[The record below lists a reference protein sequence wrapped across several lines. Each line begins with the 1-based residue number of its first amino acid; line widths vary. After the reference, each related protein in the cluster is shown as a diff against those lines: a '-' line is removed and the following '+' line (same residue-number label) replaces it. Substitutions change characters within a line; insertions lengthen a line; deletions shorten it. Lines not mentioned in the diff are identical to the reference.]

1 MEGKTFLLNILNISG
16 KDSGKTLDLS
26 QFDNVFDNVEINDHL
41 IYLYIKYYLA
51 NQRQGTHKSKERSE
65 IKGSTRKLIRQKG
78 NGGARRGDIKSPI
91 LRGGGRVFGPKPNE
105 YDIKMN
111 KKERDLAL
119 LSSLKHRLL
128 EKNLNIIS
136 DFDLSTPKTKNFIS
150 VIENLKINAN
160 KNLIVVKDVNKNLL
174 LSSRNIQSVKVK
186 NVENLNV
193 YDIVSS
199 GKILFDEKG
208 IDSLC
213 KRLFK

>member
-1 MEGKTFLLNILNISG
+1 MEEKTFLLNILNISG
-16 KDSGKTLDLS
+16 KDSGKKLDLS
-26 QFDNVFDNVEINDHL
+26 QFDNVEINDHL

-136 DFDLSTPKTKNFIS
+136 DFDLSTPKTKNFID
-150 VIENLKINAN
+150 VIEKLQINAN

-174 LSSRNIQSVKVK
+174 LSSRNIQSVNVK

-199 GKILFDEKG
+199 GKIFFDEKG

>member
-16 KDSGKTLDLS
+16 KESGKTLDLS
-26 QFDNVFDNVEINDHL
+26 QFDNVEINDHL

-65 IKGSTRKLIRQKG
+65 IKGSTKKLIRQKG

-91 LRGGGRVFGPKPNE
+91 LRGGGRVFGPKPND
-105 YDIKMN
+105 YNIKMN

>member
-1 MEGKTFLLNILNISG
+1 MEERTFLLNILDISG
-16 KDSGKTLDLS
+16 KESGKTLDLS
-26 QFDNVFDNVEINDHL
+26 QFDNVEINDHL

-65 IKGSTRKLIRQKG
+65 IKGSTKKLIRQKG

-91 LRGGGRVFGPKPNE
+91 LRGGGRVFGPKPND
-105 YDIKMN
+105 YNIKMN

-199 GKILFDEKG
+199 GRILFDEKG

>member
-1 MEGKTFLLNILNISG
+1 MEEKTFLLNILNISG

-26 QFDNVFDNVEINDHL
+26 QFDNVEINDHL

-91 LRGGGRVFGPKPNE
+91 LHGGGRVFGPKPNE
-105 YDIKMN
+105 YNIKMN

-199 GKILFDEKG
+199 GRILFDEKG

>member
-1 MEGKTFLLNILNISG
+1 MEEKTFLLNILNISG
-16 KDSGKTLDLS
+16 EDSGKTLDLS
-26 QFDNVFDNVEINDHL
+26 QFDNVEINDHL

-91 LRGGGRVFGPKPNE
+91 LHGGGRVFGPKPNE
-105 YDIKMN
+105 YNIKMN

-186 NVENLNV
+186 NIENLNV

>member
-1 MEGKTFLLNILNISG
+1 MEEKTFLLNILNISG
-16 KDSGKTLDLS
+16 EDSGKTLDLS
-26 QFDNVFDNVEINDHL
+26 QFDNVEINDHL

-91 LRGGGRVFGPKPNE
+91 LHGGGRVFGPKPNE
-105 YDIKMN
+105 YNIKMN

-213 KRLFK
+213 KKLFK

>member
-1 MEGKTFLLNILNISG
+1 MEEKTFLLNILNISG
-16 KDSGKTLDLS
+16 EDSGKTLDLS
-26 QFDNVFDNVEINDHL
+26 QFDNVEINDHL

-78 NGGARRGDIKSPI
+78 NGGARRGDIKSPV
-91 LRGGGRVFGPKPNE
+91 LRGGGRVFGPKPND
-105 YDIKMN
+105 YNIKMN

>member
-1 MEGKTFLLNILNISG
+1 MEERTFLLNILDISG

-26 QFDNVFDNVEINDHL
+26 QFDNVEINDHL

-91 LRGGGRVFGPKPNE
+91 LHGGGRVFGPKPNE
-105 YDIKMN
+105 YNIKMN

-136 DFDLSTPKTKNFIS
+136 DFDLSTPKTKNFID
-150 VIENLKINAN
+150 VIEKLQINAN

-174 LSSRNIQSVKVK
+174 LSSRNIQSVNVK

-199 GKILFDEKG
+199 GKIFFDEKG

>member
-1 MEGKTFLLNILNISG
+1 MEERTFLLNILDISG

-26 QFDNVFDNVEINDHL
+26 QFDNVEINDHL

-91 LRGGGRVFGPKPNE
+91 LHGGGRVFGPKPNE
-105 YDIKMN
+105 YNIKMN

-199 GKILFDEKG
+199 GRILFDEKG

>member
-1 MEGKTFLLNILNISG
+1 MEEKTFLLNILNISG
-16 KDSGKTLDLS
+16 EDSGKTLDLS
-26 QFDNVFDNVEINDHL
+26 QFDNVEINDHL
-41 IYLYIKYYLA
+41 IYLYIKYYLE

-91 LRGGGRVFGPKPNE
+91 LRGGGRVFGPKPND
-105 YDIKMN
+105 YNIKMN

>member
-1 MEGKTFLLNILNISG
+1 MEEKTFLLNILNISG

-26 QFDNVFDNVEINDHL
+26 QFDNVEINNHL

-91 LRGGGRVFGPKPNE
+91 LRGGGRVFGPKPND
-105 YDIKMN
+105 YNIKMN

>member
-1 MEGKTFLLNILNISG
+1 MEEKTFLLNILNISG
-16 KDSGKTLDLS
+16 EDSGKTLDLS
-26 QFDNVFDNVEINDHL
+26 QFDNVEINDHL

-65 IKGSTRKLIRQKG
+65 IKGSTKKLIRQKG

-105 YDIKMN
+105 YNIKMN

-186 NVENLNV
+186 NVENLNI

>member
-1 MEGKTFLLNILNISG
+1 MEEKTFLLNILNISG

-26 QFDNVFDNVEINDHL
+26 QFDNVEINDHL

-91 LRGGGRVFGPKPNE
+91 LRGGGRVFGPKPND
-105 YDIKMN
+105 YNIKMN

-136 DFDLSTPKTKNFIS
+136 DFDLSTPKTKNFIN

>member
-1 MEGKTFLLNILNISG
+1 MEEKTFLLNILDISG
-16 KDSGKTLDLS
+16 EDSGKTLDLS
-26 QFDNVFDNVEINDHL
+26 QFDNVEINDHL

-105 YDIKMN
+105 YNIKMT

>member
-1 MEGKTFLLNILNISG
+1 MKEENFLLNILNISG
-16 KDSGKTLDLS
+16 KSCGKTLDLS
-26 QFDNVFDNVEINDHL
+26 QFDNVEINDYL

-91 LRGGGRVFGPKPNE
+91 LRGGGRVFGPKPND
-105 YDIKMN
+105 YKIKMN

-199 GKILFDEKG
+199 GKILFDVKG

>member
-1 MEGKTFLLNILNISG
+1 MEERTFLLNILNISG

-26 QFDNVFDNVEINDHL
+26 QFDNVEINDHL

-91 LRGGGRVFGPKPNE
+91 LRGGGRVFGPKPND
-105 YDIKMN
+105 YNIKMN

-136 DFDLSTPKTKNFIS
+136 NFDLSTPKTKNFIS

>member
-1 MEGKTFLLNILNISG
+1 MEERTFLLNILDISG
-16 KDSGKTLDLS
+16 EDSGKTLDLS
-26 QFDNVFDNVEINDHL
+26 QFDNVEINDHL

-65 IKGSTRKLIRQKG
+65 IKGSTKKLIRQKG

-91 LRGGGRVFGPKPNE
+91 LRGGGRVFGPKPND
-105 YDIKMN
+105 YNIKMN

>member
-1 MEGKTFLLNILNISG
+1 MEEKTFLLNILNISG
-16 KDSGKTLDLS
+16 EDSGKTLDLS
-26 QFDNVFDNVEINDHL
+26 QFDNVEINDHL

-91 LRGGGRVFGPKPNE
+91 LRGGGRVFGPKPND
-105 YDIKMN
+105 YNIKMN

-199 GKILFDEKG
+199 GRILFDEKG

>member
-1 MEGKTFLLNILNISG
+1 MEEKTFLLNILNISG

-26 QFDNVFDNVEINDHL
+26 QFDNVEINDHL

-91 LRGGGRVFGPKPNE
+91 LHGGGRVFGPKPND
-105 YDIKMN
+105 YNIKMN

-128 EKNLNIIS
+128 EKNLNVIS

>member
-1 MEGKTFLLNILNISG
+1 MEEKTFLLNILDISG
-16 KDSGKTLDLS
+16 EDSGKTLDLS
-26 QFDNVFDNVEINDHL
+26 QFDNVEINDHL

-91 LRGGGRVFGPKPNE
+91 LRGGGRVFGPKPND
-105 YDIKMN
+105 YNIKMN

-136 DFDLSTPKTKNFIS
+136 DFDLSTPKTKNFIN

>member
-1 MEGKTFLLNILNISG
+1 MEEKTFLLNILNISG

-26 QFDNVFDNVEINDHL
+26 QFDNVEINDHL
-41 IYLYIKYYLA
+41 IYLYIKYYLE

-91 LRGGGRVFGPKPNE
+91 LRGGGRVFGPKPND
-105 YDIKMN
+105 YNIKMN

>member
-1 MEGKTFLLNILNISG
+1 MEEKTFLLNILNISG

-26 QFDNVFDNVEINDHL
+26 QFDNVEINDHL

-91 LRGGGRVFGPKPNE
+91 LRGGGRVFGPKPND
-105 YDIKMN
+105 YNIKMN

-136 DFDLSTPKTKNFIS
+136 NFDLSTPKTKNFIS

-199 GKILFDEKG
+199 GRILFDEKG

>member
-1 MEGKTFLLNILNISG
+1 MEEKTFLLNILNISG

-26 QFDNVFDNVEINDHL
+26 QFDNVEINDHL

>member
-1 MEGKTFLLNILNISG
+1 MEEKTFLLNILNISG

-26 QFDNVFDNVEINDHL
+26 QFDNVEINDHL

-65 IKGSTRKLIRQKG
+65 IKGSTKKLIRQKG

-91 LRGGGRVFGPKPNE
+91 LRGGGRVFGPKPND
-105 YDIKMN
+105 YNIKMN

-186 NVENLNV
+186 NVENLNI

>member
-1 MEGKTFLLNILNISG
+1 MEEKTFLLNILNISG

-26 QFDNVFDNVEINDHL
+26 QFDNVEINDHL

-65 IKGSTRKLIRQKG
+65 IKGATRKLIRQKG

-91 LRGGGRVFGPKPNE
+91 LRGGGRVFGPKPND
-105 YDIKMN
+105 YNIKMN

-136 DFDLSTPKTKNFIS
+136 NFDLSTPKTKNFIS

>member
-1 MEGKTFLLNILNISG
+1 MEEKTFLLNILNISG

-26 QFDNVFDNVEINDHL
+26 QFDNVEINDHL

-91 LRGGGRVFGPKPNE
+91 LRGGGRVFGPKPND
-105 YDIKMN
+105 YNIKMN

-136 DFDLSTPKTKNFIS
+136 DFDLSTPKTKNFID
-150 VIENLKINAN
+150 VIEKLQINAN

-213 KRLFK
+213 KRLFT

>member
-1 MEGKTFLLNILNISG
+1 MEEKTFLLNILNISG
-16 KDSGKTLDLS
+16 KDSGKTFDLS
-26 QFDNVFDNVEINDHL
+26 QFDNVEINDHL

-65 IKGSTRKLIRQKG
+65 IKGSTKKLIRQKG

-91 LRGGGRVFGPKPNE
+91 LRGGGRVFGPKPND
-105 YDIKMN
+105 YNIKMN

>member
-1 MEGKTFLLNILNISG
+1 MEEKTFLLNILDISG
-16 KDSGKTLDLS
+16 EDSGKTLDLS
-26 QFDNVFDNVEINDHL
+26 QFDNVEINDHL

-105 YDIKMN
+105 YNIKMN

>member
-1 MEGKTFLLNILNISG
+1 MEEKTFLLNILNISG
-16 KDSGKTLDLS
+16 EDSGKTLDLS
-26 QFDNVFDNVEINDHL
+26 QFDNVEINDHL

-91 LRGGGRVFGPKPNE
+91 LRGGGRVFGPKPND
-105 YDIKMN
+105 YNIKMN

>member
-1 MEGKTFLLNILNISG
+1 MEEKTFLLNVLNISG

-26 QFDNVFDNVEINDHL
+26 QFDNVEINDHL

-91 LRGGGRVFGPKPNE
+91 LRGGGRVFGPKPND
-105 YDIKMN
+105 YNIKMN

-199 GKILFDEKG
+199 GRILFDEKG

>member
-1 MEGKTFLLNILNISG
+1 MEEKTFLLNILNISG
-16 KDSGKTLDLS
+16 NDSGKTLDLS
-26 QFDNVFDNVEINDHL
+26 QFDNVEINDHL

-111 KKERDLAL
+111 KKEKNLAL

-136 DFDLSTPKTKNFIS
+136 DFDLSTPKTKNFID
-150 VIENLKINAN
+150 VIEKLQINAN

>member
-1 MEGKTFLLNILNISG
+1 MEEKTFLLNILNISG
-16 KDSGKTLDLS
+16 EDSGKTLDLS
-26 QFDNVFDNVEINDHL
+26 QFDNVEINDHL

-105 YDIKMN
+105 YNIKMN

>member
-1 MEGKTFLLNILNISG
+1 MEEKTFLLNILNISG

-26 QFDNVFDNVEINDHL
+26 QFDNVEINDHL

-91 LRGGGRVFGPKPNE
+91 LRGGGRVFGPKPND
-105 YDIKMN
+105 YNIKMN

-136 DFDLSTPKTKNFIS
+136 NFDLSTPKTKNFIS

>member
-1 MEGKTFLLNILNISG
+1 MEEKTFLLNILDISG
-16 KDSGKTLDLS
+16 EDSGKTLDLS
-26 QFDNVFDNVEINDHL
+26 QFDNVEINDHL

-65 IKGSTRKLIRQKG
+65 IKGSTKKLIRQKG

-91 LRGGGRVFGPKPNE
+91 LRGGGRVFGPKPND
-105 YDIKMN
+105 YNIKMN

-186 NVENLNV
+186 NVENLNI

>member
-1 MEGKTFLLNILNISG
+1 MEEKTFLLNILNISG
-16 KDSGKTLDLS
+16 EDSGKTLDLS
-26 QFDNVFDNVEINDHL
+26 QFDNVEINDHL

-105 YDIKMN
+105 YNIKMN

-186 NVENLNV
+186 NIENLNV

>member
-1 MEGKTFLLNILNISG
+1 MEEKTFLLNILNISG
-16 KDSGKTLDLS
+16 EDSGKTLDLS
-26 QFDNVFDNVEINDHL
+26 QFDNVEINDHL
-41 IYLYIKYYLA
+41 IYLYIKYYLE

-105 YDIKMN
+105 YNIKMN

>member
-1 MEGKTFLLNILNISG
+1 MEERIFLLNILNISG
-16 KDSGKTLDLS
+16 KDSGKTFDLS
-26 QFDNVFDNVEINDHL
+26 QFDNVKINDHL
-41 IYLYIKYYLA
+41 IYLYIKYYLT

-78 NGGARRGDIKSPI
+78 TGGARRGDIKSPI
-91 LRGGGRVFGPKPNE
+91 LRGAGRVFGPKPND
-105 YDIKMN
+105 YNIKMN
-111 KKERDLAL
+111 KKERNLAL
-119 LSSLKHRLL
+119 LSSLKYRLL

>member
-1 MEGKTFLLNILNISG
+1 MEEKTFLLNILNISG
-16 KDSGKTLDLS
+16 KNSGRTLDLS
-26 QFDNVFDNVEINDHL
+26 QFDNVEINDHL

-91 LRGGGRVFGPKPNE
+91 LRGGGRVFGPKPND
-105 YDIKMN
+105 YNIKMN

>member
-1 MEGKTFLLNILNISG
+1 MEEKTFLLNILNISG
-16 KDSGKTLDLS
+16 EDSGKTLDLS
-26 QFDNVFDNVEINDHL
+26 QFDNVEINDHL

-65 IKGSTRKLIRQKG
+65 IKGSTKKLIRQKG

-105 YDIKMN
+105 YNIKMN